1 MSHLYSDHTQI
12 VLRETIRIYGEDRQI
27 DKCIEECSELIK
39 ELLKWRNA
47 DDAITEHNKLY
58 LYQRSVF
65 PKRHIAVSRVADEIA
80 DVLIT
85 IETLKNIFPDELIET
100 SIVHKIDRLAE
111 RNKADRA
118 GEKYE
123 Y

>member
-47 DDAITEHNKLY
+47 DDAITEH
-58 LYQRSVF
+58 
-65 PKRHIAVSRVADEIA
+65 IAVSRVADEIA

-85 IETLKNIFPDELIET
+85 IETLKNIFPDVLIET

-111 RNKADRA
+111 RNKADRV
-118 GEKYE
+118 GKKYE